1 MLISA
6 ESVLTSPIPAIT
18 LRRADIPDAP
28 SITYQFVGPSHPDFT
43 GGAIERANSFAFQLA
58 GDCGNN
64 ATSFLLPLLVGL
76 RKTHGATLLSGSELD
91 FVMSL
96 IA

>member
-6 ESVLTSPIPAIT
+6 EAELRSPVPAIT
-18 LRRADIPDAP
+18 LRRTDIPDAP
-28 SITYQFVGPSHPDFT
+28 SVTYSFVGPSHPDFKD
-43 GGAIERANSFAFQLA
+43 GATERANSFAWAMAGEQGDDHHAFLRLLA
-58 GDCGNN
+58 D
-64 ATSFLLPLLVGL
+64 L
-76 RKTHGATLLSGSELD
+76 RRTHDATLLSGSELD

>member
-6 ESVLTSPIPAIT
+6 EAELRSPVPAIT
-18 LRRADIPDAP
+18 LRRTDIPDAP
-28 SITYQFVGPSHPDFT
+28 SVTYSFVGPSHPDFK
-43 GGAIERANSFAFQLA
+43 GGVVERANSFAWALA
-58 GDCGNN
+58 GDQGQDHH
-64 ATSFLLPLLVGL
+64 AFLRLLAGL
-76 RKTHGATLLSGSELD
+76 RRTHDATLLSGSELD